1 MPAPD
6 SSRPELV
13 AAIRAEIARAGGK
26 ITFARFMELALY
38 HPQFGYYTGG
48 AARIG
53 RRGDFFT
60 SVSVGPLFGRIL
72 AQFFRKLRAESGAAD
87 FVVWEFGGRG
97 GELRADALAIAP
109 ELDWKITEAGAPPP
123 IRTPITA
130 ESQET
135 NIPDLRKSGMF
146 VEGCVFSNE
155 LLDALP
161 VHRVQVCGGE
171 WRELFVAVDEHGFVE
186 EAGPLS
192 DPRLAAALAELPV
205 AQMEG
210 YRTEINLRALDWLE
224 QIAARLRRGWILTF
238 DYGFERADYFAPHR
252 RDGHLQCYYQH
263 QRHGDPFVNIGAQDI
278 TAHVNFSAI
287 IERGRALGLELVRF
301 CEQGKFLLEEGAGLI
316 KEIVERNAG
325 KNSTER
331 NAIHQ
336 LIHPAHMGR
345 AFKALLQKKTP

>member
-6 SSRPELV
+6 PSRPELV
-13 AAIRAEIARAGGK
+13 AAIRAEIARAGGQ
-26 ITFARFMELALY
+26 ITFVRFMELALY
-38 HPQFGYYTGG
+38 HPQLGYYTSG

-53 RRGDFFT
+53 KRGDFFT
-60 SVSVGPLFGRIL
+60 SVSVGPLFGKIL

-87 FVVWEFGGRG
+87 FAIWEFGGRG
-97 GELRADALAIAP
+97 GELRADALAAAP
-109 ELDWKITEAGAPPP
+109 GLTWNIVEVGAPLPEAM
-123 IRTPITA
+123 T
-130 ESQET
+130 
-135 NIPDLRKSGMF
+135 
-146 VEGCVFSNE
+146 GCIFSNE

-161 VHRVQVCGGE
+161 VHRVQVRGGA
-171 WRELFVAVDEHGFVE
+171 WRELYVVAMADGFAE

-192 DPRLAAALAELPV
+192 DPRLAAVLAELPE

-252 RDGHLQCYYQH
+252 RDGHLQCYCQH
-263 QRHGDPFVNIGAQDI
+263 QRHGHPFVNIGAQDI
-278 TAHVNFSAI
+278 TAHVDFSAV
-287 IERGRALGLELVRF
+287 IEYGRALGLESVRF
-301 CEQGKFLLEEGAGLI
+301 CEQGKFLLEAGADLI
-316 KEIVERNAG
+316 REIAERAAG
-325 KNSTER
+325 QNSAER

-345 AFKALLQKKTP
+345 AFKALLLRKI